1 MPRCISRKKGMAIIM
16 KVQNKP
22 AHINCTKEDIADVV
36 LMPGDPL
43 RAKYIA
49 ENFLTD
55 AKLVTQVRNMFGYTG
70 YYKGRKVSVMGSG
83 MGIPSMGIYAYE
95 LYHFFGVETI
105 IRIGTCGNPLDP
117 NTQLL
122 DIAIADSSYSDSNFA
137 YQLYGADGHFVEG
150 DAELTGKLA
159 SKAKEFNYN
168 FVKGTI
174 MTTEV
179 FGFYIQ
185 DMDRFKNELPKGYNI
200 VACEMEAYA
209 LFHIAKLFNKKAGC
223 IATVV
228 DSHFV
233 DDFIS
238 IEDREKSL
246 NEMINLAL
254 ETII

>member
-1 MPRCISRKKGMAIIM
+1 MR
-16 KVQNKP
+16 VQNKP
-22 AHINCTKEDIADVV
+22 AHINCPKEDMASIV

-55 AKLVTQVRNMFGYTG
+55 AKLVTSVRNMYGYTG
-70 YYKGRKVSVMGSG
+70 MYKDKRITVMASG
-83 MGIPSMGIYAYE
+83 MGMPSMGIYAYE
-95 LYHFFGVETI
+95 LYHFYNVETI
-105 IRIGTCGNPLDP
+105 LRIGTCGNPLDP
-117 NTQLL
+117 NTKLL
-122 DIAIADSSYSDSNFA
+122 DIAIADSSYSDANFA
-137 YQLYGADGHFVEG
+137 NQLYGDKNHFVGCDE
-150 DAELTGKLA
+150 ELTNKLV
-159 SKAKEFNYN
+159 SKCQELNYKY
-168 FVKGTI
+168 VKGTI

-179 FGFYIQ
+179 FDFYIQ
-185 DMDRFKNELPKGYNI
+185 DMDRFKNELPKEYNI

-209 LFHIAKLFNKKAGC
+209 LFHVAKLLNRKAGC

-246 NEMINLAL
+246 NEMITLAL
-254 ETII
+254 ESIL

>member
-1 MPRCISRKKGMAIIM
+1 MR
-16 KVQNKP
+16 VQNKP
-22 AHINCTKEDIADVV
+22 AHINCPKEDIAPIV

-49 ENFLTD
+49 EEFLADYITTD
-55 AKLVTQVRNMFGYTG
+55 AKTTDGVLVTQVRNMFGYTG
-70 YYKGRKVSVMGSG
+70 FYKGKRVTVMASG
-83 MGIPSMGIYAYE
+83 MGMPSMGIYAYE
-95 LYHFFGVETI
+95 LYHFYDVETI
-105 IRIGTCGNPLDP
+105 LRIGTCGNPLDP
-117 NTQLL
+117 NTKLL
-122 DIAIADSSYSDSNFA
+122 DIAIADSSYSDANFA
-137 YQLYGADGHFVEG
+137 YQLYGEETHYVEC
-150 DAELTGKLA
+150 DQELSNKLVKKAEEKNL
-159 SKAKEFNYN
+159 N

-179 FGFYIQ
+179 FDFYIQ
-185 DMDRFKNELPKGYNI
+185 DMDRFKKELPKEYNI

-209 LFHIAKLFNKKAGC
+209 LFHVAKLLNKKAGC

-246 NEMINLAL
+246 NEMIELAL
-254 ETII
+254 DSII